1 MPLTREE
8 VLHIAA
14 LCRIGIS
21 EEELETF
28 AHQLSEILDMFQTL
42 GELDT
47 EGVPPT
53 GHAVSL
59 ETVLRE
65 DEPGPSLSTADA
77 LSNAPARVGDRF
89 HVNVVL
95 EE

>member
-8 VLHIAA
+8 VLHVAA
-14 LCRIGIS
+14 LCRIGLS
-21 EEELETF
+21 EEDVETF
-28 AHQLSEILDMFQTL
+28 AHQLSEILEMFRTL

-47 EGVPPT
+47 EGVPPM
-53 GHAVSL
+53 GHAASL

-65 DEPGPSLSTADA
+65 DEPGPSLTNADA
-77 LSNAPARVGDRF
+77 LSNAPDRVGDRF
-89 HVNVVL
+89 RVQVVL

>member
-8 VLHIAA
+8 VLQVAA
-14 LCRIGIS
+14 LCRIGLS
-21 EEELETF
+21 EEDLETI
-28 AHQLSEILDMFQTL
+28 ARQLSEILELFRTL

-53 GHAVSL
+53 GHAASL

-65 DEPGPSLSTADA
+65 DEPGPSLSNADA

-89 HVNVVL
+89 RVQVVL

>member
-8 VLHIAA
+8 VLHVAA
-14 LCRIGIS
+14 LCRIGLS
-21 EEELETF
+21 EEDLEAF
-28 AHQLSEILDMFQTL
+28 AHQLSEILQMFRTL

-53 GHAVSL
+53 GHAASL

-65 DEPGPSLSTADA
+65 DEAGPSLSNADA
-77 LSNAPARVGDRF
+77 LSNAPDRVGDRF
-89 HVNVVL
+89 RVQVVL

>member
-8 VLHIAA
+8 VLHVAA
-14 LCRIGIS
+14 LCRIGLS
-21 EEELETF
+21 EEDVETF
-28 AHQLSEILDMFQTL
+28 AHQLSEILEMFRTL

-53 GHAVSL
+53 GHAASL

-65 DEPGPSLSTADA
+65 DEPGPSLSNSDA
-77 LSNAPARVGDRF
+77 LSNAPDRVGDRF
-89 HVNVVL
+89 RVQVVL

>member
-8 VLHIAA
+8 VLHVAA
-14 LCRIGIS
+14 LCRIGLA
-21 EEELETF
+21 EDDLEAF
-28 AHQLSEILDMFQTL
+28 ALQLSEILEMFRTL

-47 EGVPPT
+47 DGVPPT
-53 GHAVSL
+53 GHAASL

-65 DEPGPSLSTADA
+65 DEAGPSLSNADA
-77 LSNAPARVGDRF
+77 LSNAPDRVGDRF
-89 HVNVVL
+89 RVQVVL

>member
-8 VLHIAA
+8 VLHVAT
-14 LCRIGIS
+14 LCGIGMS
-21 EEELETF
+21 EEDLQTF
-28 AHQLSEILDMFQTL
+28 AHDLSEILELFRTL

-53 GHAVSL
+53 GHAASL

-65 DEPGPSLSTADA
+65 DEPGPSLSTAEA
-77 LSNAPARVGDRF
+77 LSNAPARVGGRF
-89 HVNVVL
+89 RVKVVL